1 MATVLPSLEVAE
13 GVAIIRLRSENGMN
27 ALDDAV
33 SDELQRLL
41 DEVES
46 ADGIRALVLTGE
58 GRSFSAGGDFAQLAQ
73 LADAVR
79 TDEGAADVR
88 ARVRQNS
95 RIVERLRALDA
106 VTVAAIDG
114 ACIGAALGMA
124 LACDARIVT
133 PRATLST
140 GFISLGL
147 SADFGT
153 AYLLTDAIGRAQA
166 SRWLLGGERF
176 TGEAALRAGFATAI
190 AEPGTLL
197 DSAVALA
204 ERWSAFP
211 VATAGMKAG
220 IRDADEGGLARH
232 LEHEAD
238 RFVAALRHPQAQA
251 SVAKAV
257 AKLAR

>member
-95 RIVERLRALDA
+95 RIVERLRSLDL
-106 VTVAAIDG
+106 DE
-114 ACIGAALGMA
+114 
-124 LACDARIVT
+124 
-133 PRATLST
+133 
-140 GFISLGL
+140 IS
-147 SADFGT
+147 
-153 AYLLTDAIGRAQA
+153 IQ
-166 SRWLLGGERF
+166 
-176 TGEAALRAGFATAI
+176 
-190 AEPGTLL
+190 PGTPAPPDL
-197 DSAVALA
+197 
-204 ERWSAFP
+204 F
-211 VATAGMKAG
+211 
-220 IRDADEGGLARH
+220 
-232 LEHEAD
+232 
-238 RFVAALRHPQAQA
+238 
-251 SVAKAV
+251 
-257 AKLAR
+257 